1 MSLSSHEATPAP
13 EEDERPCEH
22 IDLPGTLTEASRRVL
37 AEMERHKIKQALKE
51 DGGNRWGAADIL
63 QISDKTLMARLKE
76 YGLE

>member
-1 MSLSSHEATPAP
+1 MSLSFHEATPAP

-22 IDLPGTLTEASRRVL
+22 IDLSGTLAEASRRVL
-37 AEMERHKIKQALKE
+37 AEMERYKIEQALKE

-63 QISDKTLMARLKE
+63 QISYKTLMARLKE